1 MTPRLTAVTFFLC
14 LFVAACAKDQ
24 AAPPIIGVPAPDR
37 EPWFCQT
44 GADTEGWECVRD
56 LELATLPR
64 LANNR
69 RSSIESAEPDRRRE
83 AGRPAQTDMA
93 SSAEISAA
101 SPVARGARPPDA
113 ETQPAT
119 TTPSPVSPAPTRRAV
134 RNRSTASEAKAAV
147 DASLPKYLRLAYRP
161 REAVAI
167 IDLPEDFWTVQLI
180 ALGSAEALEAYA
192 QKEGL
197 RGMSAAKISAN
208 GKLYY
213 VLLLGVYETK
223 ANAVEA
229 AEDLGPPFENPWVRS
244 LGSLQKA
251 MLAADRLNPPG

>member
-1 MTPRLTAVTFFLC
+1 
-14 LFVAACAKDQ
+14 
-24 AAPPIIGVPAPDR
+24 
-37 EPWFCQT
+37 
-44 GADTEGWECVRD
+44 
-56 LELATLPR
+56 
-64 LANNR
+64 
-69 RSSIESAEPDRRRE
+69 
-83 AGRPAQTDMA
+83 MA

>member
-24 AAPPIIGVPAPDR
+24 ATPPMIGIPEPDR

-44 GADTEGWECVRD
+44 GAETEDWECVRD
-56 LELATLPR
+56 LALATLPR
-64 LANNR
+64 QENSR
-69 RSSIESAEPDRRRE
+69 RSSIENGTPGRQQEVS
-83 AGRPAQTDMA
+83 RPAQSEAA
-93 SSAEISAA
+93 SSAAISAA
-101 SPVARGARPPDA
+101 TPPTQRTRAPDA

-119 TTPSPVSPAPTRRAV
+119 RAPGPVSSAPIRRVAP
-134 RNRSTASEAKAAV
+134 NRPTASDAKTAV
-147 DASLPKYLRLAYRP
+147 DPSLPKYLRLAYRP

-180 ALGSAEALEAYA
+180 ALTSPEALEVYA

-244 LGSLQKA
+244 LGSLQRA
-251 MLAADRLNPPG
+251 MLAADRLDPPG